1 MSWASC
7 AGMRILP
14 TALHRAPA
22 PDYPLCA
29 GDCSDCS
36 DDSDNNKHNNN
47 NTHTH
52 THTTNPVGTNT
63 PASPQLQG

>member
-1 MSWASC
+1 MRWASR

-14 TALHRAPA
+14 TTALHRAPA
-22 PDYPLCA
+22 PNYPLCA
-29 GDCSDCS
+29 GDCSDCGD
-36 DDSDNNKHNNN
+36 DDSDNNNKHNN
-47 NTHTH
+47 TH